1 MLHPRCCVMA
11 VEVACVLE
19 LTVGIGFSQQPQ
31 QPPAVTEPM
40 PAVLRDYKPVTA
52 ERLGN
57 RPATCRKYYVHPA
70 IMDAY
75 LDGSLIESLGC
86 ASEST
91 TPPSSAE
98 LHPEEKCIIK
108 IIAKQAKAAA
118 IP

>member
-1 MLHPRCCVMA
+1 LGGHCA
-11 VEVACVLE
+11 GGSGAG
-19 LTVGIGFSQQPQ
+19 GIGPFTSDTEAKRNIVE
-31 QPPAVTEPM
+31 AVK
-40 PAVLRDYKPVTA
+40 RTA

-98 LHPEEKCIIK
+98 LHPEEKCIVK